1 MTDATV
7 PDSPARRLLAAAG
20 LTPSEEELVVFEM
33 MYPLLRARADA
44 VYTVAQ
50 GYEV

>member
-1 MTDATV
+1 MTDAAI

-20 LTPSEEELVVFEM
+20 LNPSDEELIVFEM
-33 MYPLLRARADA
+33 MYPLLRARADV

-50 GYEV
+50 GYEA